1 MSDQYPTIDSLVAL
15 GFERRVH
22 GTGMDAAMGTVGYRF
37 RYLDLKATG
46 AATRYFQPIVLLGGV
61 LNTGRSLGIIE
72 HHIPP
77 DLETPEE
84 AAAWVSYALR
94 SDRSEL
100 EPLPPWYLEGERH
113 WDLVP
118 PARKEREAQERSEAY
133 QNCPK
138 CFIDRE
144 YARILRRK
152 LQTALSQ
159 TVGETEMTFGFDG
172 RVLSIALGDTVY
184 EVVASG
190 KGWPSSYY
198 VAVSPKTPL
207 PARFASSTVTVSVF
221 EGCLNID
228 GRRLAPLTSEY
239 SASNKVVTMERYRAN
254 LERLKKKRA
263 TLNAGIDPE

>member
-22 GTGMDAAMGTVGYRF
+22 GTGMDAAMGTVSYRF
-37 RYLDLKATG
+37 RYLDLTATG
-46 AATRYFQPIVLLGGV
+46 AVSRYFQPIVLLGGV

-72 HHIPP
+72 HYIPP

-84 AAAWVSYALR
+84 AAAWVSYVLR
-94 SDRSEL
+94 SARSKL

-159 TVGETEMTFGFDG
+159 TVGETEMTFRFDG

-207 PARFASSTVTVSVF
+207 PARFTSSTVTVSVF

-228 GRRLAPLTSEY
+228 GRCLAPLTSEY
-239 SASNKVVTMERYRAN
+239 SASNKVFTMN
-254 LERLKKKRA
+254 A
-263 TLNAGIDPE
+263 TGPILND